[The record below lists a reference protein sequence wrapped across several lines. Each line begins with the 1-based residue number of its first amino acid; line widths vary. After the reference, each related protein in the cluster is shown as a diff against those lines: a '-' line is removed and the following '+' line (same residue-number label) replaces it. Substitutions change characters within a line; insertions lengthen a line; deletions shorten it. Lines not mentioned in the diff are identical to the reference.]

1 MKKAGPDLITLI
13 ERSRQLQGVQRADLR
28 AGDLV
33 LVATRNSV
41 YALRVLDQATY
52 LVSGGWFDRQGLAP
66 LRTTVTGCTWGG
78 CILKSDVVAVCGMC
92 LEFGNRVVTS
102 TIQKVCVFRH
112 GMLN

>member
-1 MKKAGPDLITLI
+1 MKKTGPDLMALI
-13 ERSRQLQGVQRADLR
+13 EQSRQLHGVERADLR

>member
-1 MKKAGPDLITLI
+1 MKKAGPDLIALI
-13 ERSRQLQGVQRADLR
+13 ERSRQLQGVQRADLHT
-28 AGDLV
+28 GDLV

-41 YALRVLDQATY
+41 YALRVLDQTTY
-52 LVSGGWFDRQGLAP
+52 LVSGGWFDREGLAP

>member
-1 MKKAGPDLITLI
+1 MKNAGPDLITLI
-13 ERSRQLQGVQRADLR
+13 ERSRQLQGVRRADLH
-28 AGDLV
+28 AGDVV

-41 YALRVLDQATY
+41 YALHVLDQATY
-52 LVSGGWFDRQGLAP
+52 LVSGGWFDREGLAP

-78 CILKSDVVAVCGMC
+78 CVLQSDVVAVCGMC

-112 GMLN
+112 GLLN

>member
-1 MKKAGPDLITLI
+1 MRNVGPDLAMLI
-13 ERSRQLQGVQRADLR
+13 EQSRQLKGVQRTDLH
-28 AGDLV
+28 AGDVL

-41 YALRVLDQATY
+41 YAIRVLDQASY
-52 LVSGGWFDRQGLAP
+52 LVSGGWFDRKGLSP
-66 LRTTVTGCTWGG
+66 LRTTITGCTWGG